1 MKNRKAAVKKAGPKE
16 SRQRAMYMV
25 LKVDESGQSEQVQV
39 MGYKQNTQVKKFV
52 QEKYPQIISEAE
64 PVSLGGR

>member
-52 QEKYPQIISEAE
+52 QENSETLQALADT
-64 PVSLGGR
+64 VLG